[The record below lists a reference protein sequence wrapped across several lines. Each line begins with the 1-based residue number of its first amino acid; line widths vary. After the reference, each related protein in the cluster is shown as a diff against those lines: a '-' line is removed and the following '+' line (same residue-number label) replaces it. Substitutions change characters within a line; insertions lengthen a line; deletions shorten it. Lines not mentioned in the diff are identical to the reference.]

1 MGIIL
6 LVLLLAQD
14 QGEQENKQ
22 DDTHELFPFLLC
34 DRHQAGIRLPGNH
47 RSTPVHGFRLLPTSL
62 TFSPACLTLPAAWS
76 ALPSASSR
84 SLPTVLPA
92 ASLALPLSSWA
103 LFLVL
108 SVSLITVPSPR
119 GLAY

>member
-1 MGIIL
+1 
-6 LVLLLAQD
+6 

-22 DDTHELFPFLLC
+22 DDTHEPVSFSLC
-34 DRHQAGIRLPGNH
+34 DRHQVGIRLPRNQ
-47 RSTPVHGFRLLPTSL
+47 RSTPVHGFRLLPASL

-84 SLPTVLPA
+84 SLPTALPA

-103 LFLVL
+103 LFLAL

-119 GLAY
+119 GRAYPAPSAPAERV